1 VGRAPSPA
9 KLANPTLLCSPD
21 ELALSDPSATRGVEW
36 GGILQP
42 RACPVL
48 AATLSEVEGE
58 VEGTCEESTPPMQKI
73 AGIRLYGIYRRC
85 SRAVQALG

>member
-48 AATLSEVEGE
+48 AEALSEVEGE
-58 VEGTCEESTPPMQKI
+58 VEGTCEESTVAPPVHDELIFLRKRFVSGH
-73 AGIRLYGIYRRC
+73 AFR
-85 SRAVQALG
+85 RAV